1 MINLISNSPTRAEI
15 LREFDINFR
24 QIPFCFDE
32 GVVPR
37 VCPQSYSY
45 DVAIQKKLQYQ
56 SNLIRNKDEICAKFG
71 VDGKIYDLIYSGFCA
86 EIDEYF
92 SQNATNLRDK
102 NDDCLTQK
110 IIVKIC
116 DKLAKNLA
124 KNSEKIS
131 DELFDL
137 VAKLAF
143 KFPAKNLLFADSS
156 VICDNQI
163 YGKAQDDKKA
173 RKMLKAQSANF
184 VSVITAMIF
193 IGTKFELINISQTR
207 FKFDKFDENEL
218 EIYIKSGDW
227 RGKAGAMM
235 IEGFNKKFILAQEG
249 MSSTARG
256 LSAEILKAFL

>member
-15 LREFDINFR
+15 LREFDVDFR

-45 DVAIQKKLQYQ
+45 DVAIEKKLQYQ
-56 SNLIRNKDEICAKFG
+56 ANLASNKDKICAKFG
-71 VDGKIYDLIYSGFCA
+71 VDGKIYDSIYSSFCV

-92 SQNATNLRDK
+92 SQNATNLPDK

-116 DKLAKNLA
+116 DKLAKNLG
-124 KNSEKIS
+124 KKSEKIS

-137 VAKLAF
+137 IANLAF

-163 YGKAQDDKKA
+163 YGKAQDDIKA

>member
-1 MINLISNSPTRAEI
+1 MSQLG
-15 LREFDINFR
+15 
-24 QIPFCFDE
+24 CFYDK
-32 GVVPR
+32 
-37 VCPQSYSY
+37 SYF
-45 DVAIQKKLQYQ
+45 
-56 SNLIRNKDEICAKFG
+56 KFG
-71 VDGKIYDLIYSGFCA
+71 VDGKIYDSIYSSFCV

-92 SQNATNLRDK
+92 SQNATNFRDE
-102 NDDCLTQK
+102 NDACLAKK

-116 DKLAKNLA
+116 DKLAQNLR

-131 DELFDL
+131 DELLDL
-137 VAKLAF
+137 IANLAF
-143 KFPAKNLLFADSS
+143 KFPVTNLLFADSS

-163 YGKAQDDKKA
+163 YGKAQDDIKA

-218 EIYIKSGDW
+218 EIYIKSG
-227 RGKAGAMM
+227 KAGAMM
-235 IEGFNKKFILAQEG
+235 IEGFNKKFILAQDG

>member
-1 MINLISNSPTRAEI
+1 MINLISNSSTRAEI

-32 GVVPR
+32 SVVPR

-45 DVAIQKKLQYQ
+45 NVTVQKKLQYQ
-56 SNLIRNKDEICAKFG
+56 ANLARNKDEICAKFG
-71 VDGKIYDLIYSGFCA
+71 VDSKIYDLIYASFSA
-86 EIDEYF
+86 EIDEHF

-102 NDDCLTQK
+102 NDDCLAKK
-110 IIVKIC
+110 IVVKIC
-116 DKLAKNLA
+116 DKLAQNLR

-131 DELFDL
+131 DELLDL
-137 VAKLAF
+137 IANLAF

-163 YGKAQDDKKA
+163 YGKAQDDIKA

-235 IEGFNKKFILAQEG
+235 IEGFNKKFILAQDG

>member
-15 LREFDINFR
+15 LREFDIDFR

-32 GVVPR
+32 SVVAR

-56 SNLIRNKDEICAKFG
+56 ANLARNKNEICAKFG
-71 VDGKIYDLIYSGFCA
+71 VDSKIYDSIYSSFCV

-102 NDDCLTQK
+102 NEDCLTQK

-116 DKLAKNLA
+116 DKLAK
-124 KNSEKIS
+124 KSEKIS

-137 VAKLAF
+137 IANLAF

-163 YGKAQDDKKA
+163 YGKAQDDIKA

-193 IGTKFELINISQTR
+193 IGAKFELINISQTR